1 MIENAEKRG
10 CFFPV
15 KSSSEVQSI
24 LSIESVKIDH
34 SPAKDPRAK
43 KPNPSLRRIGNHRSS
58 SSDMAVD
65 PEHAPGNVS
74 GRQQEFSG
82 GMEAP
87 GQRNGRRQAEKSVNS
102 LETKLREVTG
112 INANST
118 RSEPSLNSH
127 STRRSEIVNPKSM
140 SREGN
145 GGEER
150 THSRNRHQQ
159 FSTNNCKQLPRSE
172 DHVGNQS
179 VEKES
184 KHSSRQSLH
193 REGNAYQK
201 RSEGRSPKKSDDD
214 KVAYRSHSTK
224 SPSVENGVSNEDKAT
239 FKGPAYKGINNVSR
253 NIAIEKQSPRHSS
266 EGSVHGKQMKPK
278 KSDNKPDVRATDF
291 VETASTSTFMDS
303 NSDSGEIDSYN
314 SLETDTPNPML
325 HNVIQNNRSHK
336 RGYFCKLYRQEKE
349 ATARSSPA
357 QRVWSPV
364 DTGSPVDQA
373 LTESLSV
380 SQPTSS
386 GFSLVSSRPSSASPL
401 LSTSSIPLDNAY
413 VHKEL
418 GTASGSSS
426 RSNTSWSSKPSTLR
440 QSSEPSSLKIGS
452 EGNGHSKRPQG
463 STAKA
468 SNALSFPSKSGLSN
482 GPFTLSMVTGTS
494 RLSNPLNSSG
504 LSRTLSLDEKRTS
517 VRSAEQ
523 VAEAVRQ
530 RHPPAL
536 RPQVIEAPPD
546 LFKNSNRGVRK
557 RSAHAMTPD
566 VSALRGRATRE
577 VSPPPKRSAPEP
589 SQKKNL
595 HEAKKYFRG
604 RKSWN

>member
-102 LETKLREVTG
+102 SETKLREATG

-127 STRRSEIVNPKSM
+127 STRSEIVNAKSM

-159 FSTNNCKQLPRSE
+159 LSTKDCKQLPRSE

-184 KHSSRQSLH
+184 KHSTRRSLH

-214 KVAYRSHSTK
+214 KVK
-224 SPSVENGVSNEDKAT
+224 SNKDKAN
-239 FKGPAYKGINNVSR
+239 FKGPSCKGINNVSR

-278 KSDNKPDVRATDF
+278 KSDNGLDVRATNV
-291 VETASTSTFMDS
+291 VETASTFTFMDS

-314 SLETDTPNPML
+314 SLEVDTPNPVL
-325 HNVIQNNRSHK
+325 HNVIQNNRSHQ
-336 RGYFCKLYRQEKE
+336 RGYFYKLYRQEKE

-364 DTGSPVDQA
+364 NTRSPVDLA
-373 LTESLSV
+373 LTESLSL
-380 SQPTSS
+380 SQPTSP
-386 GFSLVSSRPSSASPL
+386 GFSLVSSRPSNASRL

-426 RSNTSWSSKPSTLR
+426 RSNTSWSSKPLTLR
-440 QSSEPSSLKIGS
+440 RSSETLSLKIGS
-452 EGNGHSKRPQG
+452 EGNGHSKRPQA

-468 SNALSFPSKSGLSN
+468 ANALSFPSASGLSN
-482 GPFTLSMVTGTS
+482 DPSTLSMGPGTS
-494 RLSNPLNSSG
+494 RLSNLSNSSG
-504 LSRTLSLDEKRTS
+504 LRRTLSLDEKRTS
-517 VRSAEQ
+517 VRSVEQ
-523 VAEAVRQ
+523 VAEGVRQ

-557 RSAHAMTPD
+557 RSAHAMTPN
-566 VSALRGRATRE
+566 VSALRGRAIRE